1 MQTLYLPLNPKC
13 SNFKGEKTFETF
25 VVKKIKMKN
34 LYINNR
40 FFFSL
45 IGVGIL
51 YVFAFFFPGLMMVAH
66 IVLLLVFL
74 ATMVDYLLLFREKDG
89 VLAQRI
95 LPEKL
100 SNGDENPVKVDIK
113 NNYSFKINTKIID
126 EIPFQFQKRDFLI
139 QKQIAPGKNTL
150 FQYILEPKERG
161 EYSFGAL
168 NIFVSSPLGFISKR
182 FTFQKDAMLPA
193 YPSFVHLTKYELM
206 ALQNEF
212 LLGGIKRIR
221 KLGHTMEFEQ
231 IKEYVPGD
239 DVRTINWKATSK
251 TNRLMVNQFQDEKSQ
266 RIFMLIDKGRTMKMP
281 FKGLSLLD
289 YSINASMALSHI
301 ILKKGDRAGMMTFS
315 KKTEN
320 KVAADNKSGQLRR
333 ISEALYNIKT
343 DFYESDFNRL
353 YQDVKY
359 SVNQRSLVL
368 LFTNFETLD
377 ALNRQMKYL
386 RGIAKNHLLVVV
398 FFKNSELQ
406 NLLHKNPESIQE
418 IYDEVIA
425 EKFEFEKKLII
436 QELRKYGIYSVYTLP
451 ENLNVDVINKYLE
464 IKARGIL

>member
-1 MQTLYLPLNPKC
+1 
-13 SNFKGEKTFETF
+13 
-25 VVKKIKMKN
+25 MKN

-40 FFFSL
+40 FFFAL

-51 YVFAFFFPGLMMVAH
+51 YVFAFFFSFLMVVGHM
-66 IVLLLVFL
+66 VLLLVFL
-74 ATMVDYLLLFREKDG
+74 AAMVDYLLLFREKDG
-89 VLAQRI
+89 ILAQRI

-113 NNYSFKINTKIID
+113 NKYSFKIYTKVID
-126 EIPFQFQKRDFLI
+126 EIPFQFQKRDFLVEKEI
-139 QKQIAPGKNTL
+139 EAGKNTF

-168 NIFVSSPLGFISKR
+168 NIFASSPLGFVSRR
-182 FTFQKDAMLPA
+182 FMFQKDAMLPA
-193 YPSFVHLTKYELM
+193 YPSFIHLRKYELM

-315 KKTEN
+315 KKAEN
-320 KVAADNKSGQLRR
+320 KVAADNKSGQLRK
-333 ISEALYNIKT
+333 ISESLYNIKT
-343 DFYESDFNRL
+343 DFFESDFNRL

-406 NLLHKNPESIQE
+406 ALLHKNPESMQE

-451 ENLNVDVINKYLE
+451 ENLNVEVINKYLE

>member
-1 MQTLYLPLNPKC
+1 
-13 SNFKGEKTFETF
+13 
-25 VVKKIKMKN
+25 MKN
-34 LYINNR
+34 LYINTR
-40 FFFSL
+40 FFFAL
-45 IGVGIL
+45 IAVGAL
-51 YVFAFFFPGLMMVAH
+51 YVFAFFFPFLMNVAH
-66 IVLLLVFL
+66 IVLVLCFL
-74 ATMVDYLLLFREKDG
+74 AAMVDYLFVFNQKDG
-89 VLAQRI
+89 ILAQRI
-95 LPEKL
+95 LAEKL
-100 SNGDENPVKVDIK
+100 SNGDENPVKIDIK
-113 NNYSFKINTKIID
+113 NNYGFKINVKVID

-139 QKQIAPGKNTL
+139 EKQIESGKNTF

-161 EYSFGAL
+161 EYNFGSL
-168 NIFVSSPLGFISKR
+168 NIYVSSPLGFVSKR
-182 FTFQKDAMLPA
+182 FSFQKDANLPA
-193 YPSFVHLTKYELM
+193 YPSFIHLRKYELM
-206 ALQNEF
+206 ALQSEF
-212 LLGGIKRIR
+212 LLGGIKKIR

-239 DVRTINWKATSK
+239 DIRTINWKATSK

-289 YSINASMALSHI
+289 YSINATMALSHI

-320 KVAADNKSGQLRR
+320 KIAAENKSGQLRK

-343 DFYESDFNRL
+343 DFFESDFNRL

-359 SVNQRSLVL
+359 SLNQRSLIL

-377 ALNRQMKYL
+377 GLNRQLKYL

-406 NLLHKNPESIQE
+406 TLIHKNPESMQE
-418 IYDEVIA
+418 IYDEIIA

-436 QELRKYGIYSVYTLP
+436 QELRKYGIYTVYTLP
-451 ENLNVDVINKYLE
+451 ENLNIDVINKYLE

>member
-1 MQTLYLPLNPKC
+1 
-13 SNFKGEKTFETF
+13 
-25 VVKKIKMKN
+25 MKN
-34 LYINNR
+34 LYINTR
-40 FFFSL
+40 FFFAL

-51 YVFAFFFPGLMMVAH
+51 YVFAFFFPFLMWVAH
-66 IVLLLVFL
+66 ILLLLCFFT
-74 ATMVDYLLLFREKDG
+74 AMVEYLLLFNAKNG
-89 VLAQRI
+89 ISAQRI

-100 SNGDENPVKVDIK
+100 SNGDENPVKVDIR
-113 NNYSFKINTKIID
+113 NNYNFPLNVKVID

-139 QKQIAPGKNTL
+139 EKQIEPGRNTY

-161 EYSFGAL
+161 EYSFGNL
-168 NIFVSSPLGFISKR
+168 NIYASSPVGFISKR
-182 FTFQKDAMLPA
+182 FTFQKGALLPA
-193 YPSFVHLTKYELM
+193 YPSFIHLRKYELM
-206 ALQNEF
+206 ALQSEF

-239 DVRTINWKATSK
+239 DIRTINWKATSK

-266 RIFMLIDKGRTMKMP
+266 RIFMLIDTGRTMKMP

-289 YSINASMALSHI
+289 YSINATMALSHI

-320 KVAADNKSGQLRR
+320 KIAADNKSGQLRK

-343 DFYESDFNRL
+343 DFFESDFSRL

-359 SVNQRSLVL
+359 TLNQRSLIL

-377 ALNRQMKYL
+377 GLNRQMKYL
-386 RGIAKNHLLVVV
+386 RGIARNHLLVIV
-398 FFKNSELQ
+398 FFKNGELQ
-406 NLLHKNPESIQE
+406 TLLNGNPESMQE
-418 IYDEVIA
+418 IYDEIVA

-436 QELRKYGIYSVYTLP
+436 QELRKYGIYTVYTLP

>member
-1 MQTLYLPLNPKC
+1 
-13 SNFKGEKTFETF
+13 
-25 VVKKIKMKN
+25 MKN

-40 FFFSL
+40 FFFAL

-51 YVFAFFFPGLMMVAH
+51 YVFAFFFQFLM
-66 IVLLLVFL
+66 IVGHVVVLLVFL
-74 ATMVDYLLLFREKDG
+74 SAMVDYLLLFREKDG

-100 SNGDENPVKVDIK
+100 SNGDENPIKVDIK
-113 NNYSFKINTKIID
+113 NNYSFTINTKVID

-139 QKQIAPGKNTL
+139 EKKIESGKNTL

-168 NIFVSSPLGFISKR
+168 NIFASSPLGFVSKR

-193 YPSFVHLTKYELM
+193 YPSFVHLRKYELM

-212 LLGGIKRIR
+212 LLGGIKKIR

-343 DFYESDFNRL
+343 DFFESDFNRL

-359 SVNQRSLVL
+359 SVNQRSLVV

-406 NLLHKNPESIQE
+406 TLLNKNPESMQE

-451 ENLNVDVINKYLE
+451 ENLNVEVINKYLE

>member
-1 MQTLYLPLNPKC
+1 
-13 SNFKGEKTFETF
+13 
-25 VVKKIKMKN
+25 MKN

-40 FFFSL
+40 FFFTL

-51 YVFAFFFPGLMMVAH
+51 YVFAFFFPFLMIVGH
-66 IVLLLVFL
+66 IILLLVFL
-74 ATMVDYLLLFREKDG
+74 AVMVDYLLLFREKDG

-113 NNYSFKINTKIID
+113 NNYSFKIITKIID

-139 QKQIAPGKNTL
+139 EKQIESGKNTL

-161 EYSFGAL
+161 EYNFGAL
-168 NIFVSSPLGFISKR
+168 NIFASSPLGFVSKR
-182 FTFQKDAMLPA
+182 FTFQKDAFLPA
-193 YPSFVHLTKYELM
+193 YPSFIHLRKYELM

-212 LLGGIKRIR
+212 LLGGIKKIR

-251 TNRLMVNQFQDEKSQ
+251 TNRLMVNQFQDEKAQ
-266 RIFMLIDKGRTMKMP
+266 RVFMLIDKGRTMKMP
-281 FKGLSLLD
+281 FKKLSLLD
-289 YSINASMALSHI
+289 YSINATMALSHI

-320 KVAADNKSGQLRR
+320 KVAADNKSGQLRK
-333 ISEALYNIKT
+333 ISESLYNIKT
-343 DFYESDFNRL
+343 DFFESDFNRL
-353 YQDVKY
+353 YQDVKF
-359 SVNQRSLVL
+359 SLNQRSLVL

-406 NLLHKNPESIQE
+406 TLLHKNPESMQE

-451 ENLNVDVINKYLE
+451 ENLNVEVINKYLE